1 MVSLQGV
8 PGSRAMSRRET
19 RIARRLRRSP
29 PDRADH
35 PGWPA
40 VALEDAP
47 LGASSALHA
56 DAGSV
61 VVAVVVTVVVVVAV
75 TVVAVTVVAVTV
87 VAVTVVV
94 VVVVAI
100 AINGA
105 AVPAAPAS
113 PHQGRPGESARVRT
127 SLRTHE
133 AEARRA
139 RCSPSGGPSAG
150 VCDRHEPVQLASPHH
165 DQHG

>member
-1 MVSLQGV
+1 MFVLHTRLTKRYLTTASTCLDYCHSLCFRASRGTNCANYVSQVKQMLDG
-8 PGSRAMSRRET
+8 
-19 RIARRLRRSP
+19 RRLRGRLP
-29 PDRADH
+29 GRLARLRHRLQHRDPRA
-35 PGWPA
+35 GRQRG
-40 VALEDAP
+40 EDA
-47 LGASSALHA
+47 H
-56 DAGSV
+56 
-61 VVAVVVTVVVVVAV
+61 VTVA
-75 TVVAVTVVAVTV
+75 
-87 VAVTVVV
+87 
-94 VVVVAI
+94 VVVAI

>member
-56 DAGSV
+56 DAGSA
-61 VVAVVVTVVVVVAV
+61 VAVAV
-75 TVVAVTVVAVTV
+75 TVA
-87 VAVTVVV
+87 
-94 VVVVAI
+94 VVVAI

>member
-1 MVSLQGV
+1 
-8 PGSRAMSRRET
+8 MSRRET

-47 LGASSALHA
+47 LGASSALHP

-87 VAVTVVV
+87 VAVTVV
-94 VVVVAI
+94 A
-100 AINGA
+100 
-105 AVPAAPAS
+105 
-113 PHQGRPGESARVRT
+113 
-127 SLRTHE
+127 
-133 AEARRA
+133 
-139 RCSPSGGPSAG
+139 
-150 VCDRHEPVQLASPHH
+150 
-165 DQHG
+165 